1 MIRCYFMQI
10 HVNNK
15 LATLKKVSS
24 CEYVSENQLM
34 HERGLSSS
42 WEWKSPVLWAT
53 SPVNII
59 T

>member
-1 MIRCYFMQI
+1 MQLY
-10 HVNNK
+10 VNNK

-42 WEWKSPVLWAT
+42 WEWKSPVFVGYKSCKYYHVT
-53 SPVNII
+53 VM
-59 T
+59 